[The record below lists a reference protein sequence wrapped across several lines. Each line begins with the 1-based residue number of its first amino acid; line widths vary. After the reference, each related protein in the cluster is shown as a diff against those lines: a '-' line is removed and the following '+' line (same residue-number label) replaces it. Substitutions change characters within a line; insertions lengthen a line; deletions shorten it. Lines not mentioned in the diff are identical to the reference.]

1 MSDYKPAVPLII
13 RTARKE
19 HRCSRC
25 RQVIG
30 PGERYE
36 IHKAP
41 PWSDGNES
49 PHWWTAKTHITTPGS
64 SWGIACDEARAYRD
78 KAERE
83 QGWAA

>member
-1 MSDYKPAVPLII
+1 MTACKPAVPLIT

-25 RQVIG
+25 RQLIE

-49 PHWWTAKTHITTPGS
+49 PQWWTAKTHITDGGW
-64 SWGIACDEARAYRD
+64 WGLACDEARAYRD
-78 KAERE
+78 KAEWE
-83 QGWAA
+83 AGWAA